1 MPSIDLEKKSELVGK
16 ILLDKGVRQAPVLRV
31 GVALDISGSMS
42 SLYRASRGPSAVQNA
57 FNQLMGVA
65 VKFDDNGELDVF
77 KFDDRAEYV
86 GTSKPDAGDYDRYI
100 ERNGIGVRGGTNYVP
115 IVDEAMRF
123 FFGKG
128 TAAPA
133 PKKGIFGGMFGKSD
147 PIAPADDNGNGDNTP
162 VLMLV
167 LTDGE
172 PSDRR
177 QIEQRLAET
186 TGDPVY
192 WHFVGINGNRSSF
205 PTIAKLADA
214 LPNVGEVYL
223 PRLDMSDQEIYSQLI
238 CDELIEFVA
247 KFTGPVRAG
256 AHG

>member
-1 MPSIDLEKKSELVGK
+1 MASIDLEKKADLVGA
-16 ILLDKGVRQAPVLRV
+16 ILLDKGVARAPVMRV
-31 GVALDISGSMS
+31 GVALDISGSMG
-42 SLYRASRGPSAVQNA
+42 SLYRGSPSAVQTA

-77 KFDDRAEYV
+77 KFDDRCEYV
-86 GTSKPDAGDYDRYI
+86 GTSKPETGDYDRYI
-100 ERNGIGVRGGTNYVP
+100 ERNRIATRGGTNYVP
-115 IVDEAMRF
+115 IVDEAMNF
-123 FFGKG
+123 FFGG
-128 TAAPA
+128 SA

-147 PIAPADDNGNGDNTP
+147 PAPSAGDDTP

-177 QIEQRLAET
+177 EIERRLTET
-186 TGDPVY
+186 TDKAIY
-192 WHFVGINGNRSSF
+192 WHFVGINGDRSAF
-205 PTIAKLADA
+205 PTIAHLADA

-223 PRLDMSDQEIYSQLI
+223 PRLDMSDQEIYRQLI

-247 KFTGPVRAG
+247 RFTGPVRAG
-256 AHG
+256 ARG